1 MGTYRKQIQIVG
13 DILDAAEELT
23 IDQEG
28 ASITKLIQKANISH
42 GRISK
47 ILTNLVSQG
56 LLEQVDSKRAC
67 MAQKDPLPVYDLIE
81 KNYETITG
89 VGEIGLDRTY
99 IDSEDE
105 WKAQKDVFSKQ
116 LSLAEKFNKPV

>member
-42 GRISK
+42 SRISK

-56 LLEQVDSKRAC
+56 LLEQVDSNRAC
-67 MAQKDPLPVYDLIE
+67 KYKISMYGKEFLKEFKKFSEFTDNFGL
-81 KNYETITG
+81 TI
-89 VGEIGLDRTY
+89 
-99 IDSEDE
+99 
-105 WKAQKDVFSKQ
+105 
-116 LSLAEKFNKPV
+116 